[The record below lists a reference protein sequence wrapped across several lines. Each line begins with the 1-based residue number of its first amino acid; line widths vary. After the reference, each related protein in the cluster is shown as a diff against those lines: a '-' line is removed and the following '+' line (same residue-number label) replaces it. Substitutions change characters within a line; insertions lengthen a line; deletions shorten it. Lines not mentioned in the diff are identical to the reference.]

1 MPEWSR
7 RLRQQGVVGLN
18 ERNLEYINRANG
30 RDHFP
35 LVDDKLRTKRLAE
48 RYRVAVPELLGV
60 IHGNHEIRRLERII
74 PPAGGFAIKPARG
87 SGGKGILVIL
97 SHADGWFRK
106 GSGDWLPRRR
116 IEHYLSNLLAGLYT
130 LGGTPDV
137 ALVEALVEIDPGFAA
152 FSHAGVPDIRIVVYQ
167 GYPVMAMMRLS
178 TAASDGKANLHQNAV
193 GVGLDIGR
201 GEPVHAVQ
209 KNRRVT
215 HHPDT
220 GQKLDELRITDWEAM
235 LVQAASCF
243 EMTGLGFLG
252 ADMVLDRRRGPLL
265 LELNARPGLSIQLAN
280 GTGLAPRLERI
291 RQHEAGRRQADRPAY
306 KPGERVAFVRDAF
319 AAGTTGLD

>member
-7 RLRQQGVVGLN
+7 RLRSRGVVGLN

-30 RDHFP
+30 RRHFP
-35 LVDDKLRTKRLAE
+35 LVDDKLQTKRLAE
-48 RYRVAVPELLGV
+48 RYGVAVPELLGV
-60 IHGNHEIRRLERII
+60 IRGNHEIRRLEKMI
-74 PPAGGFAIKPARG
+74 PAAGGFAIKPARG
-87 SGGKGILVIL
+87 SGGKGILVIE
-97 SHADGWFRK
+97 SQADGWFRK

-116 IEHYLSNLLAGLYT
+116 VVRYLSNLLAGLYT

-137 ALVEALVEIDPGFAA
+137 AMIEALIDIDPHFAA
-152 FSHAGVPDIRIVVYQ
+152 FSHAGVPDIRIVVYH

-178 TAASDGKANLHQNAV
+178 TAASDGKANLHQNAI

-209 KNRRVT
+209 KNRYVT

-220 GQKLDELRITDWEAM
+220 DQRLDELRITDWEAM
-235 LVQAASCF
+235 LMQASSCA

-252 ADMVLDRRRGPLL
+252 ADMVLDRHRGPLL

-280 GTGLAPRLERI
+280 GAGLAPRLQRI
-291 RQHEAGRRQADRPAY
+291 REHEAERVKADRPAY
-306 KPGERVAFVRDAF
+306 TPEERVAFVRERF
-319 AAGTTGLD
+319 TGDSGVLA

>member
-7 RLRQQGVVGLN
+7 RLRAQGVVGLN
-18 ERNLEYINRANG
+18 ERNLEYINRVND
-30 RDHFP
+30 RRQFP

-48 RYRVAVPELLGV
+48 RYDVAVPELLGV
-60 IHGNHEIRRLERII
+60 IRGNHEVRRLEEII
-74 PPAGGFAIKPARG
+74 PADRGFAIKPARG
-87 SGGKGILVIL
+87 SGGKGILVIE

-106 GSGDWLPRRR
+106 GSGEWLPRRR
-116 IEHYLSNLLAGLYT
+116 VVRYLSNLLAGLYT

-137 ALVEALVEIDPGFAA
+137 AVVEALVEIDPAFAA

-178 TAASDGKANLHQNAV
+178 TAASDGKANLHQNAI
-193 GVGLDIGR
+193 GVGLDLGR
-201 GEPVHAVQ
+201 GEPAHAVQ

-220 GQKLDELRITDWEAM
+220 GQRLDELRVTDWEVM
-235 LVQAASCF
+235 LAQAASCF

-252 ADMVLDRRRGPLL
+252 TDMVLDRERGPLL

-291 RQHEAGRRQADRPAY
+291 RQREAERRQADRPGYA
-306 KPGERVAFVRDAF
+306 PAERVAFMRDAF
-319 AAGTTGLD
+319 AADGTGLD

>member
-7 RLRQQGVVGLN
+7 RLREQGVVGLN

-30 RDHFP
+30 RRHFP
-35 LVDDKLRTKRLAE
+35 LVDDKLQTKRLAE
-48 RYRVAVPELLGV
+48 RYGVAVPELLGV
-60 IHGNHEIRRLERII
+60 IRGNHEIRRLEALI
-74 PPAGGFAIKPARG
+74 PADGGFAIKPARG
-87 SGGKGILVIL
+87 SGGKGILVIHE
-97 SHADGWFRK
+97 HADGWFLK
-106 GSGDWLPRRR
+106 GSGEWLPRRR
-116 IEHYLSNLLAGLYT
+116 VVRYLSNVLAGLYT

-137 ALVEALVEIDPGFAA
+137 AVVEALVEIDPGFAA

-178 TAASDGKANLHQNAV
+178 TAASDGKANLHQNAI
-193 GVGLDIGR
+193 GVGLDIAH

-220 GQKLDELRITDWEAM
+220 GQRLDELRISDWEAM
-235 LVQAASCF
+235 LVQAARCF

-252 ADMVLDRRRGPLL
+252 ADMVLDCRRGPLL

-280 GTGLAPRLERI
+280 GAGMAPRLAHI
-291 RQHEAGRRQADRPAY
+291 RRHEAEREQADRPVGT
-306 KPGERVAFVRDAF
+306 PEERVAFVREAF
-319 AAGTTGLD
+319 ATDPMGLA

>member
-7 RLRQQGVVGLN
+7 RLREQGVVGLN

-30 RDHFP
+30 RRHFP
-35 LVDDKLRTKRLAE
+35 LVDDKLRTKRLAQ
-48 RYRVAVPELLGV
+48 RHGVAVPELLGV
-60 IHGNHEIRRLERII
+60 IRGNYDIRRLEQII
-74 PPAGGFAIKPARG
+74 PAAGGFAIKPARG
-87 SGGKGILVIL
+87 SGGKGIVVID

-106 GSGDWLPRRR
+106 GSGEWLPRHRVVR
-116 IEHYLSNLLAGLYT
+116 YLSNLLAGLYT

-137 ALVEALVEIDPGFAA
+137 AVVEALVEIDPVFAA

-209 KNRRVT
+209 KNRYVT

-220 GQKLDELRITDWEAM
+220 GQRLDELRITDWEAM

-252 ADMVLDRRRGPLL
+252 ADMVLDCRRGPLL

-280 GTGLAPRLERI
+280 GTGLARRLQRI
-291 RQHEAGRRQADRPAY
+291 RDREAERVEADRPVY
-306 KPGERVAFVRDAF
+306 TPGERVDFVRDAF
-319 AAGTTGLD
+319 AKETTGLT

>member
-7 RLRQQGVVGLN
+7 RLREQGVVGLN

-30 RDHFP
+30 RRHFP
-35 LVDDKLRTKRLAE
+35 LVDDKLRTKRLAQ
-48 RYRVAVPELLGV
+48 RYGVAVPELLGV
-60 IHGNHEIRRLERII
+60 IRGNHEVRRLEQII
-74 PPAGGFAIKPARG
+74 PGDRGFAIKPARG
-87 SGGKGILVIL
+87 SGGKGILVIA
-97 SHADGWFRK
+97 SHGDGWFRK
-106 GSGDWLPRRR
+106 GSGEWLPRRR
-116 IEHYLSNLLAGLYT
+116 VVRYLSNLLAGLYT

-137 ALVEALVEIDPGFAA
+137 AMVEALVEIEPEFAA

-178 TAASDGKANLHQNAV
+178 TAASDGKANLHQNAI
-193 GVGLDIGR
+193 GVGLDIAR

-209 KNRRVT
+209 KNRRVS

-220 GQKLDELRITDWEAM
+220 GQRLDELRISDWEAM
-235 LVQAASCF
+235 LIQAANCF

-252 ADMVLDRRRGPLL
+252 ADMVLDRRHGPLL

-280 GTGLAPRLERI
+280 GIGLAPRLQCIRDREAERV
-291 RQHEAGRRQADRPAY
+291 EADRPVYTAQ
-306 KPGERVAFVRDAF
+306 ERVAFARARF
-319 AAGTTGLD
+319 TGTNDVLP

>member
-7 RLRQQGVVGLN
+7 RLRERGVVGLN

-30 RDHFP
+30 RRNFP
-35 LVDDKLRTKRLAE
+35 LVDDKLQTKRLAE
-48 RYRVAVPELLGV
+48 RYAVAVPELLGV
-60 IHGNHEIRRLERII
+60 IRGNHEIRRLEEII
-74 PPAGGFAIKPARG
+74 PAECGFAIKPARG
-87 SGGKGILVIL
+87 SGGKGILVIE

-106 GSGDWLPRRR
+106 GSGEWLPRRR
-116 IEHYLSNLLAGLYT
+116 VVRYLSNLLAGLYT

-137 ALVEALVEIDPGFAA
+137 AVVEALVEIDPGFAA
-152 FSHAGVPDIRIVVYQ
+152 FSHAGVPDIRIVVYY

-178 TAASDGKANLHQNAV
+178 TASSDGKANLHQSAV
-193 GVGLDIGR
+193 GVGLDIAR

-220 GQKLDELRITDWEAM
+220 GQWLDELRITDWDAM
-235 LVQAASCF
+235 LVQAASSF

-252 ADMVLDRRRGPLL
+252 ADMVLDRQRGPLL
-265 LELNARPGLSIQLAN
+265 LELNARPGLSIQVAN
-280 GTGLAPRLERI
+280 GTGIAPRLQCI
-291 RQHEAGRRQADRPAY
+291 RDHEAGRVAADRPVWT
-306 KPGERVAFVRDAF
+306 PEERVAFVRDAF
-319 AAGTTGLD
+319 TVKTADSA